1 MGRLL
6 AQRKRHT
13 TCSRHQFQNVPGC
26 VRTHLA
32 KERDVCVP
40 FDVHVVQISNRTK
53 INILL
58 HRASELYDLESD
70 GADDD
75 SFGPTAEGIVHRQKT
90 PKCRRIDRLIP
101 MRKRYATYGG

>member
-1 MGRLL
+1 MCRPL
-6 AQRKRHT
+6 ATAEETHDLFQTSVPKR
-13 TCSRHQFQNVPGC
+13 PGC

-32 KERDVCVP
+32 KERDVSFP

-75 SFGPTAEGIVHRQKT
+75 SFGPTALFVAK
-90 PKCRRIDRLIP
+90 KRRSVD
-101 MRKRYATYGG
+101 G